1 MGKRS
6 NKSKKIEF
14 SKTLLIQE
22 SILVWITTLTLL
34 LITCYCIFNG
44 FMGTLPWLIT
54 LITVVWGAYGVS
66 QVFYYKK
73 SLAENTVG
81 GIKYDTVVKELD
93 AFLNS
98 QLTNNKTNADNLEI
112 FNEINN
118 NHFNQNIIVKKPDTI
133 VPEQDHFVE
142 EYIPNLDY
150 GI

>member
-1 MGKRS
+1 MGKRR

-93 AFLNS
+93 AFLNN
-98 QLTNNKTNADNLEI
+98 QLINNKTNADNLEI

-118 NHFNQNIIVKKPDTI
+118 NHFNQNIIVEKPDVI

>member
-1 MGKRS
+1 MKKQR
-6 NKSKKIEF
+6 NKKIEF

-98 QLTNNKTNADNLEI
+98 QLINNKTNADNLEI

-118 NHFNQNIIVKKPDTI
+118 NHFNQNIIVEKPDIT

>member
-1 MGKRS
+1 MGKRR

-93 AFLNS
+93 AFLSN
-98 QLTNNKTNADNLEI
+98 QLINNKTNPNNLKI

-118 NHFNQNIIVKKPDTI
+118 NNFNQNIVVEEPDI
-133 VPEQDHFVE
+133 IIPEEDNFVE

>member
-1 MGKRS
+1 MRKQ
-6 NKSKKIEF
+6 NNKKIEF

-73 SLAENTVG
+73 SLAEKTVG

-93 AFLNS
+93 AFLNN
-98 QLTNNKTNADNLEI
+98 QLINNKTNADNLEI

-118 NHFNQNIIVKKPDTI
+118 NHFNQNIIVEKPDNI

>member
-1 MGKRS
+1 MRKQ
-6 NKSKKIEF
+6 NNKKIEF

-73 SLAENTVG
+73 SLAENTKNGV
-81 GIKYDTVVKELD
+81 KYEAVLADINKELEKNIEKNETVLTD
-93 AFLNS
+93 TDINS
-98 QLTNNKTNADNLEI
+98 IYQTDGED
-112 FNEINN
+112 FSGYDM
-118 NHFNQNIIVKKPDTI
+118 PDFSN
-133 VPEQDHFVE
+133 PD
-142 EYIPNLDY
+142 EYQI
-150 GI
+150 

>member
-1 MGKRS
+1 
-6 NKSKKIEF
+6 
-14 SKTLLIQE
+14 
-22 SILVWITTLTLL
+22 
-34 LITCYCIFNG
+34 
-44 FMGTLPWLIT
+44 MGTLPWLIT

-98 QLTNNKTNADNLEI
+98 QLINNKTNADNLEI

-118 NHFNQNIIVKKPDTI
+118 NHFNQNITIEKPDII